1 MEEDVETRKINS
13 SFLRDHSYAT
23 EGKRAGGGGG
33 GGSRWGPPP
42 GSIPSARRPPASPRA
57 AGTPVLR
64 PDTSPERD
72 AFRAAR
78 GRALRPS
85 RRAATAA
92 AGEREGARAEPRR
105 AVRAAVTPLR

>member
-1 MEEDVETRKINS
+1 MEEDIETRKINS

-23 EGKRAGGGGG
+23 EGERAGGG

-57 AGTPVLR
+57 AGTSVLR
-64 PDTSPERD
+64 PDTSPERG
-72 AFRAAR
+72 AVRAAR

-92 AGEREGARAEPRR
+92 AGEWEGARAEPRR